1 MRVVIEWW
9 YATDGPS
16 RLWRC
21 VMQTIDVT
29 PTWEAAVRIFVAVL
43 QNPDAEFSAREGAM
57 EELLRLARIVDG
69 LIEEQ
74 SQGA

>member
-1 MRVVIEWW
+1 MVRRCEGW
-9 YATDGPS
+9 
-16 RLWRC
+16 C

-29 PTWEAAVRIFVAVL
+29 PTWEAAVQIYVAVL
-43 QNPDAEFSAREGAM
+43 QNPDAEFSARQGAM

-69 LIEEQ
+69 LIADG